1 MSDQRAP
8 DSSPAV
14 SPWAPLGRP
23 LFRYLWIA
31 TVVSN
36 IGSWMQDVGA
46 GWLMTT
52 LAPEPIMVALVQTAT
67 TLPFVLLVLP
77 AGALADI
84 IDRRR
89 YLIAVQI
96 WMLAVSATLGVLTLL
111 QITNAWTLLVFTFAL
126 GAGTAMMMPAWS
138 SIMPELVPRE
148 QLQPAI
154 VLNSVGINLS
164 RAIGPAVA
172 GVIVSAVGSWAVFLL
187 NALSYLGVIG
197 VLVWWQ
203 REQPKR
209 ALPSEG
215 LVGAFRSG
223 LRFVW
228 NAPALQT
235 VLVRTC
241 GFSIFASATWSLFPL
256 IVRHELGRG
265 SEVYGVLLACIGIGA
280 VSGAMVL
287 PRLRARF
294 SRHVLVAIATL
305 VYAGA
310 ALTLAYVRNVYVLGG
325 AMFATGTAWLTVL
338 SALQVTAQTA
348 LPAWVRARGL
358 AVYMV
363 VFMAGMAGGSAL
375 WGHVAT
381 VAGIPTGA
389 DHSRGRRRRRH
400 RAHVALQAWRTGS
413 GRSRAVDALAGAA
426 RQLGTRAGARPGDG
440 DHRVPDRAGTDGGL
454 RRGHAGHAPHTPARR
469 CLFLGTVPGCRRFG
483 ALRRMFHDRVVGRAP
498 APARAGHRGRP
509 QGPAADRCV
518 SRRRRAAAGIAFAG
532 RHTAM
537 NSFQNADKKQ

>member
-1 MSDQRAP
+1 MSEQRAP
-8 DSSPAV
+8 DPNSAV

-46 GWLMTT
+46 GWLMTS
-52 LAPEPIMVALVQTAT
+52 LAPEPVMVALVQTAT

-89 YLIAVQI
+89 YLIGVQC

-111 QITNAWTLLVFTFAL
+111 ELTNAWTLLVFTFAL
-126 GAGTAMMMPAWS
+126 GTGTAMMMPAWA
-138 SIMPELVPRE
+138 SIIPELVPRS

-154 VLNSVGINLS
+154 VLNSVGINVS
-164 RAIGPAVA
+164 RAIGPALA

-187 NALSYLGVIG
+187 NAVSYLGVIA
-197 VLVWWQ
+197 VLIWWQ
-203 REQPKR
+203 REQPRR
-209 ALPSEG
+209 ALPAEG

-228 NAPALQT
+228 HAPALQT
-235 VLVRTC
+235 VLVRAS
-241 GFSIFASATWSLFPL
+241 GFSIFASATWALFPL
-256 IVRHELGRG
+256 IVRQELGRG
-265 SEVYGVLLACIGIGA
+265 PEVYGVLLACIGAGA

-287 PRLRARF
+287 PRLRSRF
-294 SRHVLVAIATL
+294 TRHALVAAATL

-310 ALTLAYVRNVYVLGG
+310 ALALAYVRDIYVLGA
-325 AMFATGTAWLTVL
+325 AMFVTGTAWLTVL
-338 SALQVTAQTA
+338 SSLQVTAQTA

-363 VFMAGMAGGSAL
+363 VFMAGMAGGSVL

-381 VAGIPTGA
+381 VAGIPMTLTLAAAG
-389 DHSRGRRRRRH
+389 
-400 RAHVALQAWRTGS
+400 
-413 GRSRAVDALAGAA
+413 ALAGIVLTW
-426 RQLGTRAGARPGDG
+426 RFRLGAHDAVDLAPSM
-440 DHRVPDRAGTDGGL
+440 HWPAPLVSAEPEPE
-454 RRGHAGHAPHTPARR
+454 RGPVMVTIEYQIEPARTAE
-469 CLFLGTVPGCRRFG
+469 FV
-483 ALRRMFHDRVVGRAP
+483 AAMQEMRRMRQRDGAFFWELFQD
-498 APARAGHRGRP
+498 
-509 QGPAADRCV
+509 AADSARFVECFMTESWV
-518 SRRRRAAAGIAFAG
+518 EHLRQHERVTVADREVQQRINAFHIGGERPRAAHLLAGIQP
-532 RHTAM
+532 RH
-537 NSFQNADKKQ
+537 N

>member
-1 MSDQRAP
+1 MSDPRAP
-8 DSSPAV
+8 DSSPAI

-89 YLIAVQI
+89 YLIAVQF
-96 WMLAVSATLGVLTLL
+96 WMLVVSATLGVLTLL

-126 GAGTAMMMPAWS
+126 GIGTAMMMPAWS

-228 NAPALQT
+228 HAPALQT

-256 IVRHELGRG
+256 IVRNELGRG
-265 SEVYGVLLACIGIGA
+265 SETYGVLLACIGVGA

-287 PRLRARF
+287 PRLRAHF
-294 SRHVLVAIATL
+294 SRHLLVAIATL

-310 ALTLAYVRNVYVLGG
+310 ALTLAHVRNVYVLGG

-381 VAGIPTGA
+381 VAGIPM
-389 DHSRGRRRRRH
+389 
-400 RAHVALQAWRTGS
+400 ALTI
-413 GRSRAVDALAGAA
+413 
-426 RQLGTRAGARPGDG
+426 
-440 DHRVPDRAGTDGGL
+440 
-454 RRGHAGHAPHTPARR
+454 
-469 CLFLGTVPGCRRFG
+469 
-483 ALRRMFHDRVVGRAP
+483 
-498 APARAGHRGRP
+498 
-509 QGPAADRCV
+509 
-518 SRRRRAAAGIAFAG
+518 AAAGAVAGIALTWRFKLGAQEAVDLAPSMHWPAPLVSSEPEPERGPVMVTIEYLIEPARTAEFVAAMQDMRRIRQRDGAFFWELFQDAADSARFVECFMTESWVEHLRQHERVTIADRKVQQRIDAFHVGGERPRASHLVAG
-532 RHTAM
+532 I
-537 NSFQNADKKQ
+537 QP